1 MLPNGG
7 PGDMPTA
14 PYEIPVAATGG
25 GPGSPSRRRRHGRL
39 AGMLILC
46 GVAAAGSFTVVE
58 LSGSPAATPSAAS
71 AASATGAQVAG
82 PTGQAALLSS
92 VLTAASAPASG
103 SAASPAQARAGWR
116 GRLARLR
123 RLGGIDG
130 QFTVQTKDGPRTLAF
145 ERGTI
150 QSVSGSD
157 VVVRASD
164 GTTWTWVLTGTS
176 VVREDGSRVA
186 AGKLATGQLVF
197 AGGQVSGGH
206 RDARLIVIRQPKS
219 A

>member
-1 MLPNGG
+1 
-7 PGDMPTA
+7 
-14 PYEIPVAATGG
+14 V
-25 GPGSPSRRRRHGRL
+25 
-39 AGMLILC
+39 
-46 GVAAAGSFTVVE
+46 
-58 LSGSPAATPSAAS
+58 
-71 AASATGAQVAG
+71 
-82 PTGQAALLSS
+82 LSS
-92 VLTAASAPASG
+92 VLTAASTPAAG
-103 SAASPAQARAGWR
+103 SAAAPAQARAGWR

-130 QFTVQTKDGPRTLAF
+130 QFTFQTKDGPRTLAF

-157 VVVRASD
+157 VVVHASD

-186 AGKLATGQLVF
+186 ASKLATGQLVF
-197 AGGQVSGGH
+197 AGGQVSGGN

>member
-25 GPGSPSRRRRHGRL
+25 GPGSPNRRRRHGRL

-58 LSGSPAATPSAAS
+58 LSGSPAATPS

-130 QFTVQTKDGPRTLAF
+130 QFTFQTKDGPRTLAF

-206 RDARLIVIRQPKS
+206 RDARVIVIRQPKS